1 MRNDLLVGFVRERG
15 QSRIMYEAQLMREGG
30 EFEGGQTRQSTCL
43 DWSRGLT
50 CLVLRT
56 DGTCLGGAAGRRL
69 LVGTRA
75 LDDCI
80 QSMWMPRL
88 SGSKRH
94 LAPSWRRT
102 LRALAPVASGF
113 DLQHHVWYER
123 HGKRELIATECMFI
137 RHSNLRQLCES

>member
-1 MRNDLLVGFVRERG
+1 MRNDLLVVFRWERG
-15 QSRIMYEAQLMREGG
+15 QSRVTYEAQLMREGG
-30 EFEGGQTRQSTCL
+30 EFEGGQTTQSTCSG
-43 DWSRGLT
+43 WSRGLT

-75 LDDCI
+75 LDDCK
-80 QSMWMPRL
+80 QTVWMPRL
-88 SGSKRH
+88 SGSNRH

-113 DLQHHVWYER
+113 DLQHHGWYER
-123 HGKRELIATECMFI
+123 HGKRELIATKCMFI
-137 RHSNLRQLCES
+137 RRSLS